1 MALLGAHVSTS
12 GGVANAFANAADV
25 QCDAL
30 QIFVK
35 NANRWAAKPLTV
47 AERKQYRAAEAAY
60 GNPPVIAHAS
70 YLINLSATNPETLRK
85 SRVALQDELERCAEL
100 GVKGLVV
107 HPGAHLGEGVEA
119 GLEAVARSL
128 DLVLAELAQ
137 QNPDNAVPIL
147 LENTAGQGTT
157 LGRRLGEL
165 GRIIALSGH
174 TTRLGVCLD
183 TCHAFA
189 GGYALQTEVGLA
201 EFLGDA
207 EAQIG
212 LARIGCFHLND
223 SRYPLGARRDRHAN
237 LGKGEIGLETFVR
250 LAADARFAEVPML
263 LETPVGDDGEGHA
276 RDLVNLRAALR

>member
-47 AERKQYRAAEAAY
+47 AEREKYRAAGATH
-60 GNPPVIAHAS
+60 GNPPVLAHAS

-100 GVKGLVV
+100 GVTGLVV
-107 HPGAHLGEGVEA
+107 HPGAHLGEGVGV
-119 GLEAVARSL
+119 GLEAAARSL

-137 QNPDNAVPIL
+137 QNPDNAIPIL

-165 GRIIALSGH
+165 GRIIALSDH
-174 TTRLGVCLD
+174 SKRLGVCLD

-207 EAQIG
+207 AAQFG

-237 LGKGEIGLETFVR
+237 LGEGEIGLETFVR
-250 LAADARFAEVPML
+250 LAADARFAEMPML